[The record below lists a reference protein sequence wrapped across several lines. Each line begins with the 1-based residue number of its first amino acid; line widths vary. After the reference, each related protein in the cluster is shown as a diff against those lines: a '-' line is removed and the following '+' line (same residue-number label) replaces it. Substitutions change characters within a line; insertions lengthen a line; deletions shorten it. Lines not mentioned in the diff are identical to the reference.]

1 MRLGVLD
8 VGSNTV
14 HLLVVDAYRGGRPS
28 PAHSQKTVLRLAEHI
43 DGSGRLTR
51 RGADALVGSVA
62 AACRSAGELGCD
74 DLLAFATSALRD
86 ARDGAKVLDRV
97 RDETGVDLEV
107 LTGPDE
113 ARLTFLAV
121 RRWLGWSAGRL
132 VVLDIGGGSL
142 EIACGVDEEPELAE
156 SVPLGAGRLTRER
169 LHGDPPARE
178 VVSALRADLDRTLTA
193 PAHRVRALGR
203 ADRVAGTSK
212 TFRSL
217 ARLAGAA
224 PSTAGPMARR
234 ELTAAGLRQVIGFI
248 SRIPAAD
255 LAQLEGVS
263 PARAHQLLAGALVAE
278 ACMRALRLEVIEIC
292 PWALREG
299 VILRRL
305 DWLDTAKWDDLS
317 EPTRPS
323 LRSARGAPHDDLR
336 SATVRRLPSDPT
348 VWSA

>member
-14 HLLVVDAYRGGRPS
+14 HLLVMDAYRGGHPT
-28 PAHSQKTVLRLAEHI
+28 PARSRKTVLRLAEHV
-43 DGSGRLTR
+43 DESGRLSR
-51 RGADALVGSVA
+51 RGADALVQAVA
-62 AACRSAGELGCD
+62 EARRSARELGCD

-86 ARDGAKVLDRV
+86 ARNGSRVLERV
-97 RDETGVDLEV
+97 RDDTGVDLQV

-142 EIACGVDEEPELAE
+142 EIASGLDEEPELAE
-156 SVPLGAGRLTRER
+156 SAPLGAGRLTRER
-169 LHGDPPARE
+169 LRGDPPDRAA
-178 VVSALRADLDRTLTA
+178 VAALRDELDAALGPVA
-193 PAHRVRALGR
+193 GRVRALG
-203 ADRVAGTSK
+203 APDRVAATSK

-224 PSTAGPMARR
+224 PSSAGPRARR
-234 ELTAAGLRQVIGFI
+234 VLTATGLRQVIGFI

-255 LAQLEGVS
+255 LAELEGVS
-263 PARAHQLLAGALVAE
+263 PARANQLLAGALVAE
-278 ACMRALRLEVIEIC
+278 ATLRALELDLVEIC

-305 DWLDTAKWDDLS
+305 DWLG
-317 EPTRPS
+317 
-323 LRSARGAPHDDLR
+323 SA
-336 SATVRRLPSDPT
+336 
-348 VWSA
+348 